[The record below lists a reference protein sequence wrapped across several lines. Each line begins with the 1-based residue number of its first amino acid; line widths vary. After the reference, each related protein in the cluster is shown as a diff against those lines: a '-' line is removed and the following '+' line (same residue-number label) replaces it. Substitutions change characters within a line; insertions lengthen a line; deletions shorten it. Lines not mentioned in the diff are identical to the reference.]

1 MMIKL
6 YLKHFRKIK
15 TKRLP
20 FLNFLCIFVT
30 RKEEFVPAP
39 FQLRQLSVSA
49 RVAGSRC
56 RRWSTTRNTSPGSA
70 NGSRLRSPRP
80 LSSQLSMETPN
91 HHTRVLLI
99 HLHLSIQPLKISIYI
114 DRFPN
119 KLCDFPQ
126 NLYKA
131 ACIITFLFGVKA
143 LTESFILLF

>member
-1 MMIKL
+1 MIKL

-39 FQLRQLSVSA
+39 FQLRLLSVSA

-56 RRWSTTRNTSPGSA
+56 RRWSTTRSTSPGSA

-80 LSSQLSMETPN
+80 LSSQSSMETPN
-91 HHTRVLLI
+91 HHTLVLLI
-99 HLHLSIQPLKISIYI
+99 HLHHYLS
-114 DRFPN
+114 
-119 KLCDFPQ
+119 
-126 NLYKA
+126 
-131 ACIITFLFGVKA
+131 LFGYLKFRFRSF
-143 LTESFILLF
+143 LTVSMVRFKINFPKGFSLKVVSKHF